1 MLRREVSRPAMLIK
15 EHSARNRRT
24 LKLGRHNMYCTAC
37 GKAMA
42 EDDRVCSRCGKMVGI
57 PPTPK
62 KLIRSRAERK
72 IAGVCAGLA
81 QYFNLDVLLVRSLCV
96 FIALATGVCPGV

>member
-1 MLRREVSRPAMLIK
+1 
-15 EHSARNRRT
+15 
-24 LKLGRHNMYCTAC
+24 MYCNAC

-42 EDDRVCSRCGKMVGI
+42 EDDRVCSRCGNLVGI

-62 KLIRSRAERK
+62 KLIRSRGERK

-81 QYFNLDVLLVRSLCV
+81 QYFNLDVWLVRILCV
-96 FIALATGVCPGV
+96 FITLATGVCPGAVTYMLAWIIVPSEPELKPVVAAQQPVTS

>member
-1 MLRREVSRPAMLIK
+1 
-15 EHSARNRRT
+15 
-24 LKLGRHNMYCTAC
+24 MYCNAC

-57 PPTPK
+57 PATPK

-81 QYFNLDVLLVRSLCV
+81 EYFELDVLLVRILCV
-96 FIALATGVCPGV
+96 FITLASGICPGVVTYLLAWIIVPSVPELKTVVAAQQPAAS